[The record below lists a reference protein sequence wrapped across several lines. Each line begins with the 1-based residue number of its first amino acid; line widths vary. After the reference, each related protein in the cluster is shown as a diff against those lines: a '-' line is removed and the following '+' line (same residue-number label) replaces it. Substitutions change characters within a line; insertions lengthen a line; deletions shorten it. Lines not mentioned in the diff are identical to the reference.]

1 MPMRG
6 ASTAL
11 PRRQCVNSC
20 ASRRSN
26 LLLHQLAVN
35 KERQRAEAVA
45 AAALQRDQVGLPALP
60 LTSDELRS
68 RVPS

>member
-1 MPMRG
+1 MRG

-11 PRRQCVNSC
+11 PRQCVNSC
-20 ASRRSN
+20 ACRRSN

-45 AAALQRDQVGLPALP
+45 AAAALQRDQVGLPALP

-68 RVPS
+68 HVPS